1 MKQAVHLCI
10 GVSPAHKGQS
20 FVKRNLV
27 VSVTAFHVYLQSTT
41 SHLDLGIMLLEV
53 DSTSTF
59 FAEYLLNDDWV
70 VQSNIGDLHT

>member
-1 MKQAVHLCI
+1 MRQVVHICI

-27 VSVTAFHVYLQSTT
+27 VSVTVFHAYLQSAT
-41 SHLDLGIMLLEV
+41 SHLDLEIMLLEV
-53 DSTSTF
+53 DSTSTS

-70 VQSNIGDLHT
+70 VQPNIGDLHT